1 MTDEIDMRLR
11 RPERG
16 SVKASH
22 TSTFIRLSGLRD
34 GDENFDADRYGV
46 RRKHAKAES
55 CAV

>member
-34 GDENFDADRYGV
+34 GDENFDADRHGV

-55 CAV
+55 GAV